1 VGRSA
6 SARRTASYIGCSYK
20 TVERIRTIRKLGTP
34 EIQEAVKNDKL
45 SINGAYSKMCKTKH
59 GKDSSGENPSTQ
71 QLRTAR
77 ITFSE
82 ENYAVLKDLGG
93 DVGTHVNVAVEMYVR
108 WMQETKSAEKI

>member
-20 TVERIRTIRKLGTP
+20 KVERIRTIRKLGTP

-45 SINGAYSKMCKTKH
+45 SINGAYNKICKMRQ
-59 GKDSSGENPSTQ
+59 GKESSEENPSTRQ
-71 QLRTAR
+71 TRTAK

-82 ENYAVLKDLGG
+82 ENFTILKELSG
-93 DVGTHVNVAVEMYVR
+93 DVGTHVNRALEIYVR
-108 WMQETKSAEKI
+108 WLRDKERAKT